1 MKRLIFLSLLIALC
15 ALAQNPAT
23 PLPTTATNPNGQV
36 CQSNAILNYVPSG
49 VIYTCQNGF
58 MAVAGTGPWTRTGN
72 TISPT
77 NAGDSVAIPTTLPG
91 SLPTSTGPSGVL
103 VPVLISTSGPVS
115 AVATGFYINN
125 ASGALTYT
133 LPVITSANV
142 GLQLCFRNAVT
153 RTGAITLTAPAST
166 YIDVAGAVGSAAG
179 NLVSGGALGDAAC
192 VVAIDTTHYYAYVG
206 NGTWT
211 GS

>member
-1 MKRLIFLSLLIALC
+1 MTWYDLPYLPAVTAATPGRWYRNYAAS
-15 ALAQNPAT
+15 AQNYCPVLGESAGG
-23 PLPTTATNPNGQV
+23 TATAYCMVNH
-36 CQSNAILNYVPSG
+36 
-49 VIYTCQNGF
+49 
-58 MAVAGTGPWTRTGN
+58 AGTGYDVHLVGGSSGN
-72 TISPT
+72 VSLPGTLS
-77 NAGDSVAIPTTLPG
+77 IPSTLPG
-91 SLPTSTGPSGVL
+91 SLPTSTGGSGVL
-103 VPVLISTSGPVS
+103 VPVLVSTSGPVS